1 RNCLS
6 ALCAN
11 NFSPAIQSQSSRR
24 NLRGERRADA
34 LLDLNQVAVNR
45 ASARRCGMLR
55 GSPGVKDGNLVHAG
69 NGAMGG
75 AGFLGQVLATY
86 VIPGVLGER
95 DRRIASLLRT
105 VMDQPV
111 FADIEI

>member
-1 RNCLS
+1 MKILRLETAFLLPGELRGFPSCALRNCLS

-24 NLRGERRADA
+24 NLSGVGRADA
-34 LLDLNQVAVNR
+34 LLDLNQVAVDR

-75 AGFLGQVLATY
+75 
-86 VIPGVLGER
+86 
-95 DRRIASLLRT
+95 
-105 VMDQPV
+105 
-111 FADIEI
+111 